1 MSQEADGQPLLCA
14 FDLGL
19 LSNISRTSPQNTSGE
34 ILYQA
39 LAIHGFFQHGPVYD
53 IILWTHGRT
62 ETHISVG
69 AGRGLRVRILAL
81 PLSHCLEAQFSH
93 L

>member
-1 MSQEADGQPLLCA
+1 MDNLLYVHLTWDFSLTSQELVHGTHL
-14 FDLGL
+14 
-19 LSNISRTSPQNTSGE
+19 RE

-39 LAIHGFFQHGPVYD
+39 LAIHGSCQHGPVYD

-81 PLSHCLEAQFSH
+81 PLSQCLGAQFSH